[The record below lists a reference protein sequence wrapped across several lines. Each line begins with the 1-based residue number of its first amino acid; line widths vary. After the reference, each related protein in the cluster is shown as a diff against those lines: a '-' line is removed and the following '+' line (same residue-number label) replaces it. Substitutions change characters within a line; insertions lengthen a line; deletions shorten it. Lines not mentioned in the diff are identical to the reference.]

1 MKYFLLL
8 TIVAVAV
15 AQDSTGNP
23 LTDVQYGAEA
33 IHQMFEGTFDN
44 VRFYSSDVLN
54 EQNNVLLNV
63 ALDTIASWG
72 PVAESV
78 AQPEQVTCGCGCSG
92 NCGAVVAD
100 QEAPEAVDGSAPVS
114 TGCTSCGC
122 SSGNCGSAVAAGP
135 VVGEES
141 LPASTG
147 CTSCGCSSGN
157 CAQVVAEP
165 VEVRLRKMMATFNTA
180 AIGEATRACI
190 DTARKT
196 LQDRQEAILAAIEVA
211 RYQSTELQL
220 KALAGLENFNLLLD
234 FDSYYDTM
242 TPAIFEHYSYL
253 TNVRYGFSEF
263 IGNITNRN
271 SISQEVNPR
280 LEILVGDLEFNRD
293 TLAISM
299 QGCLDQV
306 AKRHL

>member
-8 TIVAVAV
+8 TFVAGVVV

-33 IHQMFEGTFDN
+33 VHQMFEGTFDN

-63 ALDTIASWG
+63 ALDAIASWG
-72 PVAESV
+72 SVAESI
-78 AQPEQVTCGCGCSG
+78 AQPEQVTCGCGC
-92 NCGAVVAD
+92 
-100 QEAPEAVDGSAPVS
+100 
-114 TGCTSCGC
+114 
-122 SSGNCGSAVAAGP
+122 GNCGSAVAAGP
-135 VVGEES
+135 VIGEES
-141 LPASTG
+141 IPASTG
-147 CTSCGCSSGN
+147 CASCGCSSGN
-157 CAQVVAEP
+157 CAQAVAEP
-165 VEVRLRKMMATFNTA
+165 AEVRLRKMMATFNTA

-220 KALAGLENFNLLLD
+220 KALAGLQNFNLLLD

-253 TNVRYGFSEF
+253 TNVRFAF
-263 IGNITNRN
+263 T
-271 SISQEVNPR
+271 
-280 LEILVGDLEFNRD
+280 
-293 TLAISM
+293 AI
-299 QGCLDQV
+299 
-306 AKRHL
+306 